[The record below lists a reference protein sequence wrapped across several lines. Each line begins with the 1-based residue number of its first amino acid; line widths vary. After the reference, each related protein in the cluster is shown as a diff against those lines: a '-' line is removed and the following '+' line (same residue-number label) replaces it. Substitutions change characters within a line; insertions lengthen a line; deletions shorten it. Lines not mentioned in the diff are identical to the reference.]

1 MALQLTSATPIDEAG
16 HPADSHAPYWGG
28 SGMGFPHMRVCE
40 RMEEALQSDSG
51 EVIAKIEE
59 LVKDESVDVRE
70 RLTIARA
77 LVDWYA
83 LNDQAT
89 DCLRVA
95 RIATEIGMDNLGP
108 LDEDVLIA
116 RNSELYWQ
124 ATLGKYHNIDKNYR
138 ILIRDVEHVIGN
150 HSELA
155 WAVRTNSAMP
165 AKARGDF
172 TKAVSIYRRVVRDMG
187 TSLAED
193 DSLAMSAQDNL
204 AEALVLADKY
214 DSALKIYRS
223 LHGISKKKWG
233 LQDGRTLRLRGEIAR
248 TKFLLG
254 RRKQAMKEW
263 KQTFTDCLEVLG
275 AHNPLTLE
283 IHYVLLAA
291 SIDMDDSQAVID
303 LSEMLVNDPP
313 EELEEEEIE
322 SFRQIIESYRQIA
335 VMEGEE

>member
-1 MALQLTSATPIDEAG
+1 MPLQFTSATPIDEAG
-16 HPADSHAPYWGG
+16 IPADSHAPERAGA
-28 SGMGFPHMRVCE
+28 GMGFPHMHVRQL
-40 RMEEALQSDSG
+40 MEEALQSDSG
-51 EVIAKIEE
+51 EAIAKLEE

-70 RLTIARA
+70 RLTIVRA

-89 DCLRVA
+89 DCLRLA

-108 LDEDVLIA
+108 LDEDVLVA

-124 ATLGKYHNIDKNYR
+124 ATLGNYQNIDKNYR
-138 ILIRDVEHVIGN
+138 ILIRDVEHVLGS

-155 WAVRTNSAMP
+155 WAVRTNSAMSV
-165 AKARGDF
+165 KARGDF

-187 TSLAED
+187 TRLSED
-193 DSLAMSAQDNL
+193 DPLAMTAQDNV

-214 DSALKIYRS
+214 EPALKIYRS

-233 LQDGRTLRLRGEIAR
+233 LEDGRTLRLRGEIAR

-263 KQTFTDCLEVLG
+263 KQTFADCVEVLG

-283 IHYVLLAA
+283 IHCVLLAA
-291 SIDMDDSQAVID
+291 SIDMDDSQAVIE
-303 LSEMLVNDPP
+303 LTEMLVNDPP
-313 EELEEEEIE
+313 EELEGEEIE
-322 SFRQIIESYRQIA
+322 SFRQIIESYRQIVA
-335 VMEGEE
+335 MEGEE